1 MAKSL
6 PEETGLDHAAMEAT
20 LAISPYQ
27 NWLGLKLDKC
37 MAGEIS
43 ITCPWREDLVSNP
56 NLGSVHGGVLAAL
69 IDLGGLYS
77 ILTQST
83 RVRST
88 VDLRVDYHAPAT
100 PDGGTMTSTSTVLTI
115 GGKIS
120 TAETRISDANG
131 TLIASGRGVYMM
143 AKA

>member
-1 MAKSL
+1 MATT
-6 PEETGLDHAAMEAT
+6 PRAEAGLDRAAMEAT

-27 NWLGLKLDKC
+27 NWLGLKLNKC
-37 MAGEIS
+37 TQGEIS

-56 NLGSVHGGVLAAL
+56 SLGSIHGGVLAAL
-69 IDLGGLYS
+69 IDLGGLYA

-88 VDLRVDYHAPAT
+88 IDLRVDYHAPAT
-100 PDGGTMTSTSTVLTI
+100 RDVMVSTSTVLTI

-120 TAETRISDANG
+120 TAETRIHDDNG
-131 TLIASGRGVYMM
+131 ALIASGRGVYMM

>member
-1 MAKSL
+1 MAST
-6 PEETGLDHAAMEAT
+6 PRAEVGLDRAAMEAT
-20 LAISPYQ
+20 LAVSPYQ

-37 MAGEIS
+37 TAGEIS

-56 NLGSVHGGVLAAL
+56 ALGSVHGGVLAAL

-77 ILTQST
+77 ILTQSS

-88 VDLRVDYHAPAT
+88 IDLRVDYHAPAT
-100 PDGGTMTSTSTVLTI
+100 PDGGVMTSTSTILTI

-120 TAETRISDANG
+120 TAETRITDENG

>member
-1 MAKSL
+1 MATT
-6 PEETGLDHAAMEAT
+6 PFEEVGLDRAAMEAT
-20 LAISPYQ
+20 LAVSPYQ
-27 NWLGLKLDKC
+27 NWLGLRLETC
-37 MAGEIS
+37 EAGTIS

-56 NLGSVHGGVLAAL
+56 AIGSVHGGVLAAL

-77 ILTQST
+77 ILTQSA

-88 VDLRVDYHAPAT
+88 IDLRVDYHAPAT
-100 PDGGTMTSTSTVLTI
+100 PDGGSMTSKSSVLTI

-120 TAETRISDANG
+120 TAETRITDQNG